1 MADNSTAAWKVPL
14 GPVPPPPPG
23 LMKAKV
29 PWMSTVRKGNLPYEE
44 LVLRK
49 VRTIMN
55 KLTVEKYYIL
65 RTQLIDSGIT
75 TPSILQGVTSL
86 IFSKAVMEPTFCP
99 LYAFLCS
106 ELSVYFPSFPPD
118 EPQGKQITFMRIL
131 LDICQATYES
141 ANMKAGET
149 RQQTMTVAPNQ
160 DLEYGYKERR
170 QNLGNIRFICELSK
184 QRRAVLTIV
193 SLILKHLVEQ
203 DDVEVNV
210 EAICLLLSTVGRQL
224 DESSSKSRVTNDVY
238 FDRLKDLL
246 TIHPQLATRLKF
258 MIYDILDLR
267 ANNWVNPRHP
277 NQVKDKAINELIRPL
292 EVQKK
297 LGRIRFAEGTTDWK
311 KSIFTEISPR

>member
-1 MADNSTAAWKVPL
+1 MADNSTSASKVLL
-14 GPVPPPPPG
+14 GPVSLPPG
-23 LMKAKV
+23 LMKAEV
-29 PWMSTVRKGNLPYEE
+29 SWMSTVRKENLPYEE
-44 LVLRK
+44 RVLRK
-49 VRTIMN
+49 VRSILN

-106 ELSVYFPSFPPD
+106 ELSVYLPSFPSN

-149 RQQTMTVAPNQ
+149 RQQIMTGASNH
-160 DLEYGYKERR
+160 DLEYIYKERR
-170 QNLGNIRFICELSK
+170 RNLGNIRFICELSK

-193 SLILKHLVEQ
+193 RLILKHLVEQ
-203 DDVEVNV
+203 VDVEVNV
-210 EAICLLLSTVGRQL
+210 EAVCLLLNTVGKEL
-224 DESSSKSRVTNDVY
+224 DESSSESCVMNDVY
-238 FDRLKDLL
+238 FDRLKDMLI
-246 TIHPQLATRLKF
+246 THPQLETRLKF
-258 MIYDILDLR
+258 MICDILDLR
-267 ANNWVNPRHP
+267 ANNWVNPRHT
-277 NQVKDKAINELIRPL
+277 NQVEDKAINDLIRPL

-297 LGRIRFAEGTTDWK
+297 LGRIRFAESTTDWK
-311 KSIFTEISPR
+311 KSMFTEISPR

>member
-1 MADNSTAAWKVPL
+1 MADSTSVSKVRL
-14 GPVPPPPPG
+14 GPVPPPG
-23 LMKAKV
+23 LMKAEV
-29 PWMSTVRKGNLPYEE
+29 PWMSTVRNGNLPYEE
-44 LVLRK
+44 RVLRK
-49 VRTIMN
+49 VRSILN

-106 ELSVYFPSFPPD
+106 ELSVYLPSFPPD

-141 ANMKAGET
+141 ANLKAGET
-149 RQQTMTVAPNQ
+149 RQQIMTGASDE
-160 DLEYGYKERR
+160 DLEYGCREKRR
-170 QNLGNIRFICELSK
+170 SLGNIRFICELSK

-193 SLILKHLVEQ
+193 RLILKHLVEQ
-203 DDVEVNV
+203 DDVE
-210 EAICLLLSTVGRQL
+210 
-224 DESSSKSRVTNDVY
+224 
-238 FDRLKDLL
+238 DLL
-246 TIHPQLATRLKF
+246 TIHPQLETRLKF
-258 MIYDILDLR
+258 MICDILDLR

-277 NQVKDKAINELIRPL
+277 NQVQDKAINELIRPL

-297 LGRIRFAEGTTDWK
+297 LGRIRFAERTTDWK

>member
-1 MADNSTAAWKVPL
+1 MADSTSFSKVPL

-23 LMKAKV
+23 LMKAEV

-44 LVLRK
+44 RVLRK
-49 VRTIMN
+49 VRSILN

-75 TPSILQGVTSL
+75 TPSILQGVASL

-106 ELSVYFPSFPPD
+106 ELSVYLPSFSSN

-131 LDICQATYES
+131 LDNCQATYES
-141 ANMKAGET
+141 ANMKAGDN
-149 RQQTMTVAPNQ
+149 RQQILTGASNE
-160 DLEYGYKERR
+160 DLEYGYREKRR
-170 QNLGNIRFICELSK
+170 NLGNIRFICELSK

-193 SLILKHLVEQ
+193 CFILEHLVEQ
-203 DDVEVNV
+203 VDVEVNV
-210 EAICLLLSTVGRQL
+210 EAVCLLLNTVGKQL
-224 DESSSKSRVTNDVY
+224 DESSSESHVMNDVY
-238 FDRLKDLL
+238 FDRLKYLL
-246 TIHPQLATRLKF
+246 TTHPQLETRLKF
-258 MIYDILDLR
+258 MIRDVLDLR

-277 NQVKDKAINELIRPL
+277 NQVKDKAINESIRPL

-297 LGRIRFAEGTTDWK
+297 LGRIRFAESTTDWK